1 MRTGK
6 ATHPDPSW
14 GRRSGLK
21 ADRQVRLGWT
31 GSGLVFDG
39 GPVGGPQIVI
49 DGDSATGPSPMDLAL
64 MGVAACMAI
73 DVRVILEKGRVPFD
87 SLDVTAEGE
96 RRESPP
102 RHYTGLRLVFSVTG
116 VPPGERPKVERAL
129 ELSHEKYCSVLFSLR
144 QDISVEVVLEGG

>member
-1 MRTGK
+1 M
-6 ATHPDPSW
+6 
-14 GRRSGLK
+14 K
-21 ADRQVRLGWT
+21 ADKQARLGWT

-49 DGDSATGPSPMDLAL
+49 DGDSATGPSPMDLVL

-102 RHYTGLRLVFSVTG
+102 RHYSALRFVFSVTG
-116 VPPGERPKVERAL
+116 VPPDGRAKVERAL
-129 ELSHEKYCSVLFSLR
+129 ELSREKYCSVLFSMR
-144 QDISVEVVLEGG
+144 QDIPVEVVLEGG